1 MHNKKSSAPPP
12 AAEKLASEESA
23 DDRNEARRLD
33 SVFISKVISATML
46 GEEWVRSMFRDFTSQ
61 VMNQVRDFRLCL
73 LQVGKAKSRRVASG
87 T

>member
-73 LQVGKAKSRRVASG
+73 LQVREVKSRRVASG